1 MAAGFFIRAGE
12 LGRADRLPKETDVSD
27 SVDNLEKLETKIL
40 QAAELLQRTQT
51 EKRSL
56 LEQLAKIR
64 ADLEKDTKAAAGLER
79 EVLALRRE
87 REDVRSR
94 IEKLLRQ
101 LDVMAKAE
109 PGS

>member
-1 MAAGFFIRAGE
+1 M
-12 LGRADRLPKETDVSD
+12 SD
-27 SVDNLEKLETKIL
+27 SVADLEKLESKVL
-40 QAAELLQRTQT
+40 KAVDLLKRTQA

-64 ADLEKDTKAAAGLER
+64 ADLEKHAKSSEGLQR
-79 EVLALRRE
+79 DILALRRE
-87 REDVRSR
+87 REEVRSR

-101 LDVMAKAE
+101 IEVLSKSG

>member
-1 MAAGFFIRAGE
+1 M
-12 LGRADRLPKETDVSD
+12 ADRLPKETDVSD
-27 SVDNLEKLETKIL
+27 SVDNLEKLESKVL
-40 QAAELLQRTQT
+40 KAADLLKRTQA

-56 LEQLAKIR
+56 LDQLAKMR
-64 ADLEKDTKAAAGLER
+64 ADLEKQAKSSEGLER
-79 EVLALRRE
+79 DILALRRE

-101 LDVMAKAE
+101 IDVFAKSE

>member
-1 MAAGFFIRAGE
+1 
-12 LGRADRLPKETDVSD
+12 VSD
-27 SVDNLEKLETKIL
+27 AVVNLGKLETKIL
-40 QAAELLQRTQT
+40 KAVELLQRTRA

-64 ADLEKDTKAAAGLER
+64 ADLEKHAKSSEGLER
-79 EVLALRRE
+79 DNLALRRE
-87 REDVRSR
+87 REEVRVR

-101 LDVMAKAE
+101 IDAFAKSE

>member
-1 MAAGFFIRAGE
+1 MPQG
-12 LGRADRLPKETDVSD
+12 TYVSD
-27 SVDNLEKLETKIL
+27 SVDNLEKLESKIL
-40 QAAELLQRTQT
+40 KAAELLKRTQA

-64 ADLEKDTKAAAGLER
+64 ADLEKHAKSSEGLER
-79 EVLALRRE
+79 DILALRRE

-101 LDVMAKAE
+101 IDVFAKSE

>member
-1 MAAGFFIRAGE
+1 MAN
-12 LGRADRLPKETDVSD
+12 RLPKETDVSD
-27 SVDNLEKLETKIL
+27 SIDNLEKLETKIL
-40 QAAELLQRTQT
+40 KAADLLKRTQA

-64 ADLEKDTKAAAGLER
+64 ADLEKHTKSSEGLER
-79 EVLALRRE
+79 DILALRRE
-87 REDVRSR
+87 REEVRSR

-101 LDVMAKAE
+101 IDVFAKSE